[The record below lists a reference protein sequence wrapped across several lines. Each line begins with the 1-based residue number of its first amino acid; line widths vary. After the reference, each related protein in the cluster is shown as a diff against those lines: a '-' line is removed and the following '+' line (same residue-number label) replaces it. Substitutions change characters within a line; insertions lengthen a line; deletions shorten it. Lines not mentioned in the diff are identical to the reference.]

1 MYWNWGFIRQAK
13 LNLIRFLRLK
23 GTTEEVARGTALG
36 IFIGM
41 TPTMGFQMPIALFCA
56 LILRMNKLA
65 AVLGV
70 WITNPLTAP
79 FIYGL
84 EYETGRRILGME
96 RVHIPEELSWV
107 GLKEFGWDVALPLG
121 VGSLVYAV
129 VCTIIAYYLSL
140 WLIPRF
146 KDFRMKRWPRLH
158 FRRSGSLDKRP
169 PRDP

>member
-70 WITNPLTAP
+70 WITNPITAP

-84 EYETGRRILGME
+84 EYESGRWLLGME
-96 RVHIPEELSWV
+96 RVQIPDELTWV
-107 GLKEFGWDVALPLG
+107 GLKQFGWDVALPLG

-129 VCTIIAYYLSL
+129 VCGILAYYLSL
-140 WLIPRF
+140 WFIPRS
-146 KDFRMKRWPRLH
+146 KVLRLMRWPRLH
-158 FRRSGSLDKRP
+158 FRRSGPPNQRP
-169 PRDP
+169 PRHP